1 MRRTPKFRWEATRL
15 VRGLEKFTCVVKTL
29 GHPGQTLSN
38 RLLSNRLKPEAAA
51 ELHEITGKVINAEQM
66 EIARLK
72 AELSKDEDGA
82 RHRTIWRIARQ
93 CRVRNVRVSASRHY
107 QARGSQFGNRK
118 RLHLSLGYPSPM
130 AFEKQ
135 QERLAA

>member
-38 RLLSNRLKPEAAA
+38 RLKPEAAA
-51 ELHEITGKVINAEQM
+51 ELHEITGKVINAELM

-72 AELSKDEDGA
+72 AELAKT
-82 RHRTIWRIARQ
+82 R
-93 CRVRNVRVSASRHY
+93 
-107 QARGSQFGNRK
+107 
-118 RLHLSLGYPSPM
+118 M
-130 AFEKQ
+130 
-135 QERLAA
+135 ERDIERCGE

>member
-1 MRRTPKFRWEATRL
+1 

-29 GHPGQTLSN
+29 GHPGQT
-38 RLLSNRLKPEAAA
+38 LSNRLKPEAAA

-66 EIARLK
+66 ERSP
-72 AELSKDEDGA
+72 EGRTSKDEDGA

-135 QERLAA
+135 QETLAA